1 MLDSFHAQLGQAW
14 NKVPVK
20 VAPGRLTMNADDNIV
35 VRFAGRPFIHIVLGK
50 AVSVEKTRL
59 VGTSAVKCLVCCNH
73 QADPWTPLMCP
84 VGNALFFT
92 DQT

>member
-1 MLDSFHAQLGQAW
+1 
-14 NKVPVK
+14 
-20 VAPGRLTMNADDNIV
+20 MNADDNIV

-73 QADPWTPLMCP
+73 QADPWIPLMCP

-92 DQT
+92 DQTQQEFSELGTPVLAAITTTGPE